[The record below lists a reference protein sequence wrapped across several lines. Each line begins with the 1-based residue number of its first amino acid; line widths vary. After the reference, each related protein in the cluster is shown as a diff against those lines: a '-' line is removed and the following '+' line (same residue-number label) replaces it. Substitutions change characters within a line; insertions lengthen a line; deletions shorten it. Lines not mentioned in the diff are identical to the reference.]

1 VQQLSLLCCTNHLT
15 VKHFFLITPLI
26 IQGSINNDRKCQ
38 RILYDACYPL
48 MMRISKRY
56 CLNDE
61 DAKDTLNTSFVKI
74 IKNLTALQ
82 SETAFF
88 SWVKQITVRTAIDN
102 FRKKKLYNDRNKF
115 SIDNDLTNYNDTY
128 ASEDFTEQKLAAI
141 EIFILI
147 NQLPDVTKAVL
158 NIVAI
163 DGFSHREAAQFLNIS
178 EENSRRHLSKARTI
192 LSEKIK
198 QTNNVS
204 NILLRN

>member
-1 VQQLSLLCCTNHLT
+1 
-15 VKHFFLITPLI
+15 
-26 IQGSINNDRKCQ
+26 
-38 RILYDACYPL
+38 